1 MLTLK
6 LISEETERVIK
17 GLNKK
22 HFAGAEEAINEVL
35 AIDKCRRETQQ
46 ELDRNLSEAKKMAA
60 QIGALMK
67 QGNKQEA
74 DDIKAKVAAIKENN
88 KALEE
93 TKAQAE
99 KDLIAKL
106 CTIPNIPNDD
116 VPEGKDASD
125 NVVVKEGGEIP
136 NLPEDALCHWDLC
149 KKFNLIDFDL
159 GVKITGAGFP
169 VYIGKMARL
178 QRALEAFFLDE
189 ARKRGKFDKCSLA
202 QCFRM

>member
-22 HFAGAEEAINEVL
+22 HFAGAEEAIKEVL
-35 AIDKCRRETQQ
+35 AIDKRRRETQQ
-46 ELDRNLSEAKKMAA
+46 ELDQNLSDAKKLAA

-74 DDIKAKVAAIKENN
+74 DEIKAKVAAIKEAN

-116 VPEGKDASD
+116 VPEGKDAND
-125 NVVVKEGGEIP
+125 NVVVKEGGES
-136 NLPEDALCHWDLC
+136 LTFQRTLYATGTCARS
-149 KKFNLIDFDL
+149 LIL
-159 GVKITGAGFP
+159 
-169 VYIGKMARL
+169 
-178 QRALEAFFLDE
+178 
-189 ARKRGKFDKCSLA
+189 
-202 QCFRM
+202 

>member
-74 DDIKAKVAAIKENN
+74 DDIKAKVAAIKENK
-88 KALEE
+88 KAL
-93 TKAQAE
+93 
-99 KDLIAKL
+99 
-106 CTIPNIPNDD
+106 
-116 VPEGKDASD
+116 
-125 NVVVKEGGEIP
+125 
-136 NLPEDALCHWDLC
+136 
-149 KKFNLIDFDL
+149 
-159 GVKITGAGFP
+159 
-169 VYIGKMARL
+169 
-178 QRALEAFFLDE
+178 
-189 ARKRGKFDKCSLA
+189 
-202 QCFRM
+202 